1 RLQFPGDALVPRG
14 VVAFREGGDDGRP
27 VGEVLVERTERNAR
41 AFDDVAHAEG
51 IASLLDQ
58 ELLCAREDGLEAL
71 TAALL
76 RRCASRDARG
86 DRSRRLRRFPSC
98 HLPSS
103 LDARNADRKST
114 RLNSSHVKNS
124 YSVFCLHNK

>member
-1 RLQFPGDALVPRG
+1 ASVHPEESVGDPGQGRVEIARPAYRLQFPGHALVPHG

-27 VGEVLVERTERNAR
+27 VGEVLVERTDRNAR

-76 RRCASRDARG
+76 RQC
-86 DRSRRLRRFPSC
+86 
-98 HLPSS
+98 
-103 LDARNADRKST
+103 
-114 RLNSSHVKNS
+114 
-124 YSVFCLHNK
+124 